1 MFAKVVKSYPKLNVP
16 EDIHDEGELK
26 AWWAKQWRQDKDID
40 VLHQVQFYRVILDG
54 FSAPQ
59 SGIDFMY

>member
-16 EDIHDEGELK
+16 EDIHEEEALK
-26 AWWAKQWRQDKDID
+26 AWWKREWSPD

-54 FSAPQ
+54 
-59 SGIDFMY
+59 